1 MDIFKLIAIVAA
13 LFTWIR
19 YGGTEAFWVFA
30 GFMGVYG
37 LFDVAFFLV
46 LTIVALIVAA
56 RS

>member
-37 LFDVAFFLV
+37 LFDVALFLV
-46 LTIVALIVAA
+46 LTIAALIVAA